1 VIAGIVL
8 DAGALIAVERS
19 DRKVTELLRR
29 VRDVG
34 APITLPAPALAQVLR
49 DPVRQV
55 RLQLLF
61 GTASTATVPLD
72 RRAAGLIGAMLRRA
86 GTKDVVDAH
95 VVLCG
100 LERRQAIVT
109 SDPDD
114 LRQLDPAVRLIEI

>member
-1 VIAGIVL
+1 
-8 DAGALIAVERS
+8 
-19 DRKVTELLRR
+19 
-29 VRDVG
+29 
-34 APITLPAPALAQVLR
+34 
-49 DPVRQV
+49 
-55 RLQLLF
+55 
-61 GTASTATVPLD
+61 
-72 RRAAGLIGAMLRRA
+72 MLRRA